1 MNGAFFYTLAD
12 GSNHRQGGVFTAA
25 LPQPGRIP
33 LFSIPQDPD
42 SLAFALLSNSVA
54 KNTLTK
60 TVAWMPHSP
69 HESEPPQPGGLRALG
84 DPVVLIL
91 SVGFIIAFV
100 LMSLFDIDLVADSI
114 SSGFAWTALT
124 LGTYFQLLLIATFF
138 IAIGLACTPAAKAK
152 IGNLDTPE
160 MSTFKWLSIIL
171 CTLLAGGGVFF
182 AAGEPVYHFVVSPP
196 AFDAEAGTAQAVSGA
211 LAQSFMHWGF
221 LAWAVLGSLTAVVL
235 AHAHYVKGQPL
246 QPRTLLYPVFGK
258 RLMQG
263 TLGGI
268 VDACCVIALVAG
280 TVGPIGFLATQVSFG
295 LHELFG
301 LPEGYIGQLIIL
313 ALLASVYVASSLS
326 GVHRG
331 IQMLS
336 RFNVFLALAIGA
348 VIVIF
353 GPTLFLVNTYA
364 ASMGAYVS
372 EFLSM
377 ATMTA
382 DTAPAWWMKWWTVFF
397 FAWFIGYAPLMAIF
411 VARIS
416 RGRSVRE
423 MIVAVAVLAPIAT
436 TVWFTLLGGSGIY
449 YQLTGAIDLT
459 EALNNFQFDVA
470 TLTVAQA
477 LPGGT
482 LMALAILLL
491 TTIFVATT
499 GDSMSYA
506 IAMVSAGHD
515 RPNGIL
521 RAFWGIAMA
530 LMAAIL
536 LFMGAGQ
543 IGVLQQF
550 IVITAIPVSLI
561 ILPSLWK
568 GPQAA
573 YAMARE
579 QGIID

>member
-1 MNGAFFYTLAD
+1 MN
-12 GSNHRQGGVFTAA
+12 
-25 LPQPGRIP
+25 QPAQRTEEP
-33 LFSIPQDPD
+33 SRFS
-42 SLAFALLSNSVA
+42 
-54 KNTLTK
+54 
-60 TVAWMPHSP
+60 
-69 HESEPPQPGGLRALG
+69 LG
-84 DPVVLIL
+84 DPIVLVL
-91 SVGFIIAFV
+91 SIGFIVAF
-100 LMSLFDIDLVADSI
+100 LALSFYDIDLVANSI
-114 SSGFAWTALT
+114 SAGFAWTALV
-124 LGTYFQLLLIATFF
+124 LGSYFQLLLLLTFF
-138 IAIGLACTPAAKAK
+138 IAIGVALTPAAKAK
-152 IGNLDTPE
+152 IGNLDAPE

-182 AAGEPVYHFVVSPP
+182 AAGEPVYHFVVTPP
-196 AFDAEAGTAQAVSGA
+196 AFDTEAGTAEAVSGA

-221 LAWAVLGSLTAVVL
+221 MAWAVLGSLTAVVL

-246 QPRTLLYPVFGK
+246 QPRTLLYPIFGE
-258 RLMQG
+258 RLMRG
-263 TLGGI
+263 PLGGL

-301 LPEGYIGQLIIL
+301 LPEGYTGQLMIL
-313 ALLASVYVASSLS
+313 AVLGTIYVLSSMS
-326 GVHRG
+326 GVHKG
-331 IQMLS
+331 IQLLS
-336 RFNVFLALAIGA
+336 RFNVLLALAIGA
-348 VIVIF
+348 VIIVF
-353 GPTLFLVNTYA
+353 GPTLFLVNTYVS
-364 ASMGAYVS
+364 SMGAYVS
-372 EFLSM
+372 EFFTM

-382 DTAPAWWMKWWTVFF
+382 ETAPAWWMQWWTVFF

-416 RGRSVRE
+416 RGRSIRE
-423 MIVAVAVLAPIAT
+423 MILAVAVLAPIAT

-449 YQLTGAIDLT
+449 YQLTGVIDLT

-482 LMALAILLL
+482 WMALAILLL

-506 IAMVSAGHD
+506 IAVVGAGHD
-515 RPNGIL
+515 DPSPYM

-530 LMAAIL
+530 LMAAVL
-536 LFMGAGQ
+536 LYMGAGQ
-543 IGVLQQF
+543 IGALQQF

-561 ILPSLWK
+561 LLPSLWN

-579 QGIID
+579 QGIIE

>member
-1 MNGAFFYTLAD
+1 MN
-12 GSNHRQGGVFTAA
+12 
-25 LPQPGRIP
+25 QPAQRAEGPSR
-33 LFSIPQDPD
+33 FS
-42 SLAFALLSNSVA
+42 
-54 KNTLTK
+54 
-60 TVAWMPHSP
+60 
-69 HESEPPQPGGLRALG
+69 LG
-84 DPVVLIL
+84 DPIVLVL
-91 SVGFIIAFV
+91 SIGFIVAF
-100 LMSLFDIDLVADSI
+100 LALSFYDIDLVANSI
-114 SSGFAWTALT
+114 SAGFAWTALV
-124 LGTYFQLLLIATFF
+124 LGSYFQLLLLLTFF
-138 IAIGLACTPAAKAK
+138 IAIGVALTPAAKAK
-152 IGNLDTPE
+152 IGNLDAPE

-182 AAGEPVYHFVVSPP
+182 AAGEPVYHFVVTPP
-196 AFDAEAGTAQAVSGA
+196 AFDTEAGTAEAVSGA

-221 LAWAVLGSLTAVVL
+221 MAWAVLGSLTAVVL

-246 QPRTLLYPVFGK
+246 QPRTLLYPIFGE
-258 RLMQG
+258 RLMRG
-263 TLGGI
+263 PLGGL

-301 LPEGYIGQLIIL
+301 LPEGYTGQLMIL
-313 ALLASVYVASSLS
+313 AVLGTVYVLSSMS
-326 GVHRG
+326 GVHKG
-331 IQMLS
+331 IQLLS
-336 RFNVFLALAIGA
+336 RFNVLLALAIGA
-348 VIVIF
+348 VIIVF
-353 GPTLFLVNTYA
+353 GPTLFLVNTYVS
-364 ASMGAYVS
+364 SMGAYVS
-372 EFLSM
+372 EFFTM

-382 DTAPAWWMKWWTVFF
+382 ETAPAWWMQWWTVFF

-416 RGRSVRE
+416 RGRSIRE
-423 MIVAVAVLAPIAT
+423 MILAVAVLAPIAT

-449 YQLTGAIDLT
+449 YQLTGVIDLT

-482 LMALAILLL
+482 WMALAILLL

-506 IAMVSAGHD
+506 IAVVGAGHD
-515 RPNGIL
+515 DPSPYM

-530 LMAAIL
+530 LMAAVL
-536 LFMGAGQ
+536 LYMGAGQ
-543 IGVLQQF
+543 IGALQQF

-561 ILPSLWK
+561 LLPSLWN

-579 QGIID
+579 QGIIE

>member
-1 MNGAFFYTLAD
+1 MN
-12 GSNHRQGGVFTAA
+12 
-25 LPQPGRIP
+25 QPAQRAEGP
-33 LFSIPQDPD
+33 LRFS
-42 SLAFALLSNSVA
+42 
-54 KNTLTK
+54 
-60 TVAWMPHSP
+60 
-69 HESEPPQPGGLRALG
+69 LG
-84 DPVVLIL
+84 DPIVLVL
-91 SVGFIIAFV
+91 SIGFIVAF
-100 LMSLFDIDLVADSI
+100 LALSFYDIDLVANSI
-114 SSGFAWTALT
+114 SAGFAWTALV
-124 LGTYFQLLLIATFF
+124 LGSYFQLLLLLTFF
-138 IAIGLACTPAAKAK
+138 IAIGVALTPAAKAK
-152 IGNLDTPE
+152 IGNLDAPE
-160 MSTFKWLSIIL
+160 ISTFKWLSIIL

-182 AAGEPVYHFVVSPP
+182 AAGEPVYHFVVTPP
-196 AFDAEAGTAQAVSGA
+196 AFDTEAGTAEAVSGA

-221 LAWAVLGSLTAVVL
+221 MAWAVLGSLTAVVL

-246 QPRTLLYPVFGK
+246 QPRTLLYPIFGE
-258 RLMQG
+258 RLMRG
-263 TLGGI
+263 PLGGL

-301 LPEGYIGQLIIL
+301 LPEGYTGQLMIL
-313 ALLASVYVASSLS
+313 AVLGTVYVLSSMS
-326 GVHRG
+326 GVHKG
-331 IQMLS
+331 IQLLS
-336 RFNVFLALAIGA
+336 RFNVLLALAIGA
-348 VIVIF
+348 VIIVF
-353 GPTLFLVNTYA
+353 GPTLFLVNTYVS
-364 ASMGAYVS
+364 SMGAYVS
-372 EFLSM
+372 EFFTM

-382 DTAPAWWMKWWTVFF
+382 ETAPAWWMQWWTVFF

-416 RGRSVRE
+416 RGRSIRE
-423 MIVAVAVLAPIAT
+423 MILAVAVLAPIAT

-449 YQLTGAIDLT
+449 YQLTGVIDLT

-482 LMALAILLL
+482 WMALAILLL

-506 IAMVSAGHD
+506 IAVVGAGHD
-515 RPNGIL
+515 DPSPYM

-530 LMAAIL
+530 LMAAVL
-536 LFMGAGQ
+536 LYMGAGQ
-543 IGVLQQF
+543 IGALQQF

-561 ILPSLWK
+561 LLPSLWN

-579 QGIID
+579 QGIIE

>member
-1 MNGAFFYTLAD
+1 MN
-12 GSNHRQGGVFTAA
+12 
-25 LPQPGRIP
+25 QPAQRAEGPSR
-33 LFSIPQDPD
+33 FS
-42 SLAFALLSNSVA
+42 
-54 KNTLTK
+54 
-60 TVAWMPHSP
+60 
-69 HESEPPQPGGLRALG
+69 LG
-84 DPVVLIL
+84 DPIVLVL
-91 SVGFIIAFV
+91 SIGFIVAF
-100 LMSLFDIDLVADSI
+100 LALSFYDIDLVANSI
-114 SSGFAWTALT
+114 SAGFAWTALV
-124 LGTYFQLLLIATFF
+124 LGSYFQLLLLLTFF
-138 IAIGLACTPAAKAK
+138 IAIGVALTPAAKAK
-152 IGNLDTPE
+152 IGNLDAPE

-182 AAGEPVYHFVVSPP
+182 AAGEPVYHFVVTPP
-196 AFDAEAGTAQAVSGA
+196 AFDTEAGTAEAVSGA

-221 LAWAVLGSLTAVVL
+221 MAWAVLGSLTAVVL

-246 QPRTLLYPVFGK
+246 QPRTLLYPVLGE
-258 RLMQG
+258 RLMRG
-263 TLGGI
+263 PLGGL

-301 LPEGYIGQLIIL
+301 LPEGYTGQLIIL
-313 ALLASVYVASSLS
+313 AVLGTIYVLSSMS
-326 GVHRG
+326 GVHKG
-331 IQMLS
+331 IQLLS
-336 RFNVFLALAIGA
+336 RFNVLLALAIGA
-348 VIVIF
+348 VIIMF
-353 GPTLFLVNTYA
+353 GPTLFLVNTYVS
-364 ASMGAYVS
+364 SMGAYVS
-372 EFLSM
+372 EFFTM
-377 ATMTA
+377 ATMTSE
-382 DTAPAWWMKWWTVFF
+382 TAPAWWMQWWTVFF

-416 RGRSVRE
+416 RGRSIRE
-423 MIVAVAVLAPIAT
+423 MILAVAVLAPIAT

-449 YQLTGAIDLT
+449 YQLTGVIDLT

-482 LMALAILLL
+482 WMALAILLL

-506 IAMVSAGHD
+506 IAVVGAGHD
-515 RPNGIL
+515 DPSPYM

-530 LMAAIL
+530 LMAAVL
-536 LFMGAGQ
+536 LYMGAGQ
-543 IGVLQQF
+543 IGALQQF

-561 ILPSLWK
+561 LLPSLWN

>member
-1 MNGAFFYTLAD
+1 MN
-12 GSNHRQGGVFTAA
+12 
-25 LPQPGRIP
+25 QPAQRAEGPSR
-33 LFSIPQDPD
+33 FS
-42 SLAFALLSNSVA
+42 
-54 KNTLTK
+54 
-60 TVAWMPHSP
+60 
-69 HESEPPQPGGLRALG
+69 LG
-84 DPVVLIL
+84 DPIVLVL
-91 SVGFIIAFV
+91 SIGFIVAF
-100 LMSLFDIDLVADSI
+100 LALSFYDIDLVANSI
-114 SSGFAWTALT
+114 SAGFAWTALV
-124 LGTYFQLLLIATFF
+124 LGSYFQLLLLLTFF
-138 IAIGLACTPAAKAK
+138 IAIGVALTPAAKAK
-152 IGNLDTPE
+152 IGNLDAPE
-160 MSTFKWLSIIL
+160 ISTFKWLSIIL

-182 AAGEPVYHFVVSPP
+182 AAGEPVYHFVVTPP
-196 AFDAEAGTAQAVSGA
+196 AFDTEAGTAEAVSGA

-221 LAWAVLGSLTAVVL
+221 MAWAVLGSLTAVVL

-246 QPRTLLYPVFGK
+246 QPRTLLYPIFGE
-258 RLMQG
+258 RLMRG
-263 TLGGI
+263 PLGGL

-301 LPEGYIGQLIIL
+301 LPEGYTGQLMIL
-313 ALLASVYVASSLS
+313 AVLGTIYVLSSMS
-326 GVHRG
+326 GVHKG
-331 IQMLS
+331 IQLLS
-336 RFNVFLALAIGA
+336 RFNVLLALAIGA
-348 VIVIF
+348 VIIMF
-353 GPTLFLVNTYA
+353 GPTLFLVNTYVS
-364 ASMGAYVS
+364 SMGAYVS
-372 EFLSM
+372 EFFTM

-382 DTAPAWWMKWWTVFF
+382 ETAPAWWMQWWTVFF

-416 RGRSVRE
+416 RGRSIRE
-423 MIVAVAVLAPIAT
+423 MILAVAVLAPIAT

-449 YQLTGAIDLT
+449 YQLTGVIDLT

-482 LMALAILLL
+482 WMALAILLL

-506 IAMVSAGHD
+506 IAVVGAGHD
-515 RPNGIL
+515 APSPCM

-530 LMAAIL
+530 LMAAVL
-536 LFMGAGQ
+536 LYMGAGQ
-543 IGVLQQF
+543 IGALQQF

-561 ILPSLWK
+561 LLPSLWN

-579 QGIID
+579 QGIIE

>member
-1 MNGAFFYTLAD
+1 MN
-12 GSNHRQGGVFTAA
+12 
-25 LPQPGRIP
+25 QPAQRAEGPSR
-33 LFSIPQDPD
+33 FS
-42 SLAFALLSNSVA
+42 
-54 KNTLTK
+54 
-60 TVAWMPHSP
+60 
-69 HESEPPQPGGLRALG
+69 LG
-84 DPVVLIL
+84 DPIVLVL
-91 SVGFIIAFV
+91 SIGFIVAF
-100 LMSLFDIDLVADSI
+100 LALSFYDIDLVANSI
-114 SSGFAWTALT
+114 SAGFAWTALV
-124 LGTYFQLLLIATFF
+124 LGSYFQLLLLLTFF
-138 IAIGLACTPAAKAK
+138 IAIGVALTPAAKAK
-152 IGNLDTPE
+152 IGNLDAPE
-160 MSTFKWLSIIL
+160 ISTFKWLSIIL

-182 AAGEPVYHFVVSPP
+182 AAGEPVYHFVVTPP
-196 AFDAEAGTAQAVSGA
+196 AFDTEAGTAEAVSGA

-221 LAWAVLGSLTAVVL
+221 MAWAVLGSLTAVVL

-246 QPRTLLYPVFGK
+246 QPRTLLYPIFGE
-258 RLMQG
+258 RLMRG
-263 TLGGI
+263 PLGGL

-301 LPEGYIGQLIIL
+301 LPEGYTGQLMIL
-313 ALLASVYVASSLS
+313 AVLGTIYVLSSMS
-326 GVHRG
+326 GVHKG
-331 IQMLS
+331 IQLLS
-336 RFNVFLALAIGA
+336 RFNVLLALAIGA
-348 VIVIF
+348 VIIMF
-353 GPTLFLVNTYA
+353 GPTLFLVNTYVS
-364 ASMGAYVS
+364 SMGAYVS
-372 EFLSM
+372 EFFTM
-377 ATMTA
+377 ATMTSE
-382 DTAPAWWMKWWTVFF
+382 TAPAWWMQWWTVFF

-416 RGRSVRE
+416 RGRSIRE
-423 MIVAVAVLAPIAT
+423 MILAVAVLAPIAT

-449 YQLTGAIDLT
+449 YQLTGVIDLT

-482 LMALAILLL
+482 WMALAILLL

-506 IAMVSAGHD
+506 IAVVGAGHD
-515 RPNGIL
+515 APSPYM

-530 LMAAIL
+530 LMAAVL
-536 LFMGAGQ
+536 LYMGAGQ
-543 IGVLQQF
+543 IGALQQF

-561 ILPSLWK
+561 LLPSLWN

>member
-1 MNGAFFYTLAD
+1 MNHPAKTSEGTM
-12 GSNHRQGGVFTAA
+12 R
-25 LPQPGRIP
+25 
-33 LFSIPQDPD
+33 FS
-42 SLAFALLSNSVA
+42 
-54 KNTLTK
+54 
-60 TVAWMPHSP
+60 
-69 HESEPPQPGGLRALG
+69 LG
-84 DPVVLIL
+84 DPIVLVL
-91 SVGFIIAFV
+91 SIGFIVAF
-100 LMSLFDIDLVADSI
+100 LALSFYDIDLVANSI
-114 SSGFAWTALT
+114 SAGFAWTALV
-124 LGTYFQLLLIATFF
+124 LGSYFQLLLLLTFF
-138 IAIGLACTPAAKAK
+138 IAIGLAVTPAAKAK
-152 IGNLDTPE
+152 IGNLDAPE

-182 AAGEPVYHFVVSPP
+182 AAGEPVYHFVVTPP
-196 AFDAEAGTAQAVSGA
+196 AFDTEAGTAEAVSSA

-246 QPRTLLYPVFGK
+246 QPRTLLYPVFGE
-258 RLMQG
+258 RLMRG
-263 TLGGI
+263 PLGS
-268 VDACCVIALVAG
+268 VLDACCVIALVAG

-301 LPEGYIGQLIIL
+301 LPDGYLGQLIIL
-313 ALLASVYVASSLS
+313 AVLGCIYVLSSMS

-331 IQMLS
+331 IQLLS
-336 RFNVFLALAIGA
+336 RFNVLLALAIGA
-348 VIVIF
+348 VIIVF
-353 GPTLFLVNTYA
+353 GPTLFLVNTYMS
-364 ASMGAYVS
+364 SMGAYIS
-372 EFLSM
+372 NFFTM

-382 DTAPAWWMKWWTVFF
+382 DTAPAWWMQWWTVFF

-416 RGRSVRE
+416 RGRSIRE
-423 MIVAVAVLAPIAT
+423 MILAVAVLAPIAT
-436 TVWFTLLGGSGIY
+436 TVWFTLLGGSGVY
-449 YQLTGAIDLT
+449 YQLTGVIDLT

-482 LMALAILLL
+482 WMALAILLL

-506 IAMVSAGHD
+506 IAVVGAGHD
-515 RPNGIL
+515 DPSPYV

-530 LMAAIL
+530 LMAAVL
-536 LFMGAGQ
+536 LYMGAGQ
-543 IGVLQQF
+543 IGALQQF

-561 ILPSLWK
+561 LLPSLWN

-579 QGIID
+579 QGIIE